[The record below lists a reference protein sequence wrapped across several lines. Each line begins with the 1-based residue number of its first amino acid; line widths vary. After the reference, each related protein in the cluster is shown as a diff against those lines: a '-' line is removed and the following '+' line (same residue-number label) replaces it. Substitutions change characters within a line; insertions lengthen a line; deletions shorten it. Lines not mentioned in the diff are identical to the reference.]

1 MARAARVRQRTY
13 AFPAEMTELME
24 CDGDVYF
31 TVAGIAGQGFLALG
45 HGDLWAIL
53 SAFDRYARTNRGQVS
68 LAGDRPIRVD
78 DTATLVR
85 TWARPV
91 TDCGTPGGMT
101 HGARDCEA
109 CASPDWA
116 AEYRVRH
123 EHACWRCEAIK
134 AAPWW
139 FTGLF
144 DEPMLNARKPGYLP
158 VTMWRDPADVA
169 LQASW
174 DAPAIEADAA

>member
-13 AFPAEMTELME
+13 AFPAEMIELME

-31 TVAGIAGQGFLALG
+31 TVAGVAGRGLLALG
-45 HGDLWAIL
+45 HERPAAIL
-53 SAFDRYARTNRGQVS
+53 GAFDRYARSVWGQVS
-68 LAGDRPIRVD
+68 VAGDRPLRPDDVD
-78 DTATLVR
+78 VLVR
-85 TWARPV
+85 TWVRPV
-91 TDCGTPGGMT
+91 TDCGATGGMA

-123 EHACWRCEAIK
+123 EHSCWRCAAIK

-144 DEPMLNARKPGYLP
+144 DEPATNARKPGYLP
-158 VTMWRDPADVA
+158 VTMWRDPADID

-174 DAPAIEADAA
+174 DALAIEADAA